1 MLVGILRESR
11 TMVACPTATPAT
23 SVMASRDPRGKTPT
37 LSPRSGARGRA
48 AGASPW
54 ATPST
59 IRKIAAA
66 ARCLPGMRIAHGV
79 GRRSTTRYTRGTV
92 NVAVTIAPTGTH
104 ELSRSLRPRHVS
116 MITIGGIIGA
126 GLFVGSSV
134 AINAA
139 GPAIII
145 SYALTG
151 FLLLLVMRMLGEM
164 AVEMPQVRSFTEFT
178 RATLGNWAGFSVGW
192 LYWYFWVVVIPVEA
206 IAGAGIIQRWL
217 PLPMWQIGAALM
229 LAMTCVNLMS
239 ARAYGEFEFWFASIK
254 VAAILVFIVVV
265 GAHALGYGSAGGS
278 TFSTLV
284 AYGGFAPRGPF
295 AVLAAV
301 TTVIWSMM
309 GAEVVTIAAAE
320 SPEPARA
327 VARMTST
334 IISRI
339 LLFYVG
345 SIFVIVSTVPWTRVV
360 SGQSPFTLALDEI
373 RFPYAGEFM
382 AAVILTAVL
391 SCLNSSFYIA
401 SRVLFVLAS
410 RGDAPRWLVRTNS
423 RHVPAR
429 AVLLASAVGVAGV
442 AAAILSPS
450 IVFAFLVNAS
460 GAIIAVIYLAIAVS
474 QVRTRRARQR
484 AGDPAP
490 SLPMWLF
497 PWLSYVAIAGM
508 LMVLIAM
515 AFTPWHRA
523 EFWTST
529 VSVAVAL
536 LAYVVFRRG
545 RAAALTTA
553 PVAR

>member
-1 MLVGILRESR
+1 MGEPMTDVL
-11 TMVACPTATPAT
+11 AT
-23 SVMASRDPRGKTPT
+23 
-37 LSPRSGARGRA
+37 
-48 AGASPW
+48 
-54 ATPST
+54 
-59 IRKIAAA
+59 AAA
-66 ARCLPGMRIAHGV
+66 DQNA
-79 GRRSTTRYTRGTV
+79 
-92 NVAVTIAPTGTH
+92 
-104 ELSRSLRPRHVS
+104 LSRSLRPRHVA

-134 AINAA
+134 AIAAA
-139 GPAIII
+139 GPAIIV

-151 FLLLLVMRMLGEM
+151 LLVLLIMRMLGEM
-164 AVEMPQVRSFTEFT
+164 AVDMPQVRSFTEFT
-178 RATLGNWAGFSVGW
+178 RAALGNWAGFSVGW

-206 IAGAGIIQRWL
+206 IAGAGIIHRWL
-217 PLPMWQIGAALM
+217 PLPLWEIGSALM
-229 LAMTCVNLMS
+229 LLMTCVNLMS
-239 ARAYGEFEFWFASIK
+239 ARAYGEFEFWFSSIK
-254 VAAILVFIVVV
+254 VAAILTFIVVV
-265 GAHALGYGSAGGS
+265 GAHACGYRSATGP
-278 TFSTLV
+278 TFSTLI

-334 IISRI
+334 IITRI

-345 SIFVIVSTVPWTRVV
+345 SIFVIVSTVPWTHVV
-360 SGQSPFTLALDEI
+360 SGQSPFTLALDGI
-373 RFPYAGEFM
+373 HFPYASEFM

-410 RGDAPRWLVRTNS
+410 RGDAPRWLVKTNR

-429 AVLLASAVGVAGV
+429 AVLLASVVGYVGVV
-442 AAAILSPS
+442 AAIVSPS
-450 IVFAFLVNAS
+450 VVFAFLVNAS

-474 QVRTRRARQR
+474 QVRSRRARER
-484 AGDPAP
+484 AGEPP
-490 SLPMWLF
+490 PTLPMWLF
-497 PWLSYVAIAGM
+497 PWLSYLAIAGM
-508 LMVLIAM
+508 LLVLIAM
-515 AFTPWHRA
+515 AMTPAHRA

-529 VSVAVAL
+529 ISILVAL

-545 RAAALTTA
+545 RAGALATVHAA
-553 PVAR
+553 R